1 MKSQQKKTLVKK
13 PKQPKRL
20 NMDPLSDEP
29 LGPITIDL
37 GDINVSGSNHIGG
50 GTGIDTITIDSQ
62 NYMTGSITIPS
73 TYISDST
80 YSVSGAGTGTG
91 YNWTTTNTSGYTISN
106 NTPTTVH
113 IDGDGLTMKEGADIK
128 IGSKSLS
135 EAIEKIEER
144 LGILN
149 PNPKLEERWDKLKE
163 LRKQYMEL
171 EKDLLEKEK
180 IMEILKK
187 E

>member
-1 MKSQQKKTLVKK
+1 
-13 PKQPKRL
+13 
-20 NMDPLSDEP
+20 MDALSDEP

-80 YSVSGAGTGTG
+80 YSVSGAGTG
-91 YNWTTTNTSGYTISN
+91 YNWTTNTTGGYSIAS

-128 IGSKSLS
+128 IGGKSLS